1 MLTFLVYLVV
11 TVSPRPTIPE
21 GISMQVTISQAAKMA
36 GVSRA
41 TIYNDIESGTLSVEN
56 GPKDRKM
63 VNVSE
68 LERVYKT
75 LKNPEPEEDS
85 NSEQISQSRQK
96 EKSNSADQVA
106 VLQERLE
113 AQRKQTQ
120 LLENML
126 EKEQEE
132 RKREREATKEFQEYF
147 KTQIENQAES
157 IKNFTRLLEDHRNQ
171 EEKGAGGKWEKSFKD
186 MEERIANQDAQA
198 RKEIEE
204 IKKNSQR
211 QVLQYKTALEVEKN
225 KPLWKRLFG

>member
-1 MLTFLVYLVV
+1 
-11 TVSPRPTIPE
+11 
-21 GISMQVTISQAAKMA
+21 MA

-85 NSEQISQSRQK
+85 NTEQSSQNRNIDK
-96 EKSNSADQVA
+96 RNTDQVA

-126 EKEQEE
+126 TREQEE

-147 KTQIENQAES
+147 KSQIENQAES
-157 IKNFTRLLEDHRNQ
+157 IKNFTRLLEDQRNQ
-171 EEKGAGGKWEKSFKD
+171 EGNGAGGKWEKSLKA
-186 MEERIANQDAQA
+186 MEERITNQEAQA

-211 QVLQYKTALEVEKN
+211 QVMQYKTALEVEKN

>member
-1 MLTFLVYLVV
+1 
-11 TVSPRPTIPE
+11 
-21 GISMQVTISQAAKMA
+21 MQVTISQAAKMA

-85 NSEQISQSRQK
+85 NSEQISQNRQK
-96 EKSNSADQVA
+96 ERSNGADQVA

-147 KTQIENQAES
+147 KSQIENQAES
-157 IKNFTRLLEDHRNQ
+157 IKNFTRLLEDHRSQDDN
-171 EEKGAGGKWEKSFKD
+171 GAGGKWEESLKAL
-186 MEERIANQDAQA
+186 EERISNQDAQA

-204 IKKNSQR
+204 VKKNSQR
-211 QVLQYKTALEVEKN
+211 QVLHYKTALEAEKS

>member
-1 MLTFLVYLVV
+1 
-11 TVSPRPTIPE
+11 
-21 GISMQVTISQAAKMA
+21 MQVTISQAAKMA

-85 NSEQISQSRQK
+85 NTEQSSQNRNIDK
-96 EKSNSADQVA
+96 RNTDQVA

-126 EKEQEE
+126 TREQEE

-147 KTQIENQAES
+147 KSQIENQAES
-157 IKNFTRLLEDHRNQ
+157 IKNFTRLLEDQRNQ
-171 EEKGAGGKWEKSFKD
+171 EGNGAGGKWEKSLKA
-186 MEERIANQDAQA
+186 MEERITNQEAQA

-211 QVLQYKTALEVEKN
+211 QVMQYKTALEVEKN